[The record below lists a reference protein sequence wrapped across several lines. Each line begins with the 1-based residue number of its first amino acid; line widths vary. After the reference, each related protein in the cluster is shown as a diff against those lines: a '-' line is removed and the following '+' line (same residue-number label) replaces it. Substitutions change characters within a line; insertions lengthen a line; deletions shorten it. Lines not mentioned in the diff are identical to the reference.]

1 MNFNCVFSC
10 KTRWLSYVFLF
21 KCIWSASSN
30 LGLRLFKGIM
40 ERWSVWCDWLQ
51 VSSDIRVTRGGKPIC
66 QSLRI
71 IGRWCACCGNTTL
84 PWRLVIELLA
94 ATHQLFISCI
104 ECINCVMVV
113 NASFS
118 SWSRKRNFI
127 DLFRSDISLDST
139 WFKFLNDFCSLSFR
153 ITASDHY
160 LSFSS
165 AQTSNVILLSIQ
177 LYHMM
182 ILKESP
188 FELHV
193 I

>member
-1 MNFNCVFSC
+1 MNFNCVLSC
-10 KTRWLSYVFLF
+10 ETRRLPYIFLV

-30 LGLRLFKGIM
+30 LRLGLFKGIM
-40 ERWSVWCDWLQ
+40 ERWSVWCGLLQ
-51 VSSDIRVTRGGKPIC
+51 VSSDIRVTRSRKPVC

-71 IGRWCACCGNTTL
+71 VGRRCACCGNTTL

-94 ATHQLFISCI
+94 TTHQLFISCI
-104 ECINCVMVV
+104 ECINCVMVIT
-113 NASFS
+113 ASFG
-118 SWSRKRNFI
+118 SWSRKWNFI

-139 WFKFLNDFCSLSFR
+139 WFKFLNYFCSLSFR

-165 AQTSNVILLSIQ
+165 AKTSNVIFLSIQ

-182 ILKESP
+182 ILEESSL
-188 FELHV
+188 ELYV